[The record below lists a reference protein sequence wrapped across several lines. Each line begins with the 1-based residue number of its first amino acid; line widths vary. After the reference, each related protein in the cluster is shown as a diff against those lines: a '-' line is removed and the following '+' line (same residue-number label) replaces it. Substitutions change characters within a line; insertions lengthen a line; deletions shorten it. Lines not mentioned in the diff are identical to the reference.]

1 MSFRILVVD
10 DQEKTREDLKEL
22 FHEDG
27 NYVDTAC
34 DGVETMQKIKSSHFD
49 LVSLDMVMPGKN
61 GLEVAKDIREINK
74 DICIMLITDEELLKR
89 EGYDKDNIIG
99 ELIKIGK
106 TFTPIYKDFFTS
118 YGKKAFSPN
127 MRTEILKKAHELIMS
142 NVVINE
148 KLIVNHGPDVSINES
163 EKKVLCRLFY
173 ECEKITISPL
183 TSGYS
188 GAKVFRVSPEIKG
201 HGQDEVI
208 VKIDWAENIYKESR
222 NVKMFVENWL
232 GFYKVSH
239 IKNVCYS
246 GEMGGII
253 YTLIEGSLENLV
265 SFMRYVQINPLKKI
279 EKVLEELFLRTFK
292 NWYNNKESRAFLIHV
307 VLQEKIM
314 NMDMLKGLVKKYF
327 PDFKDNARVTI
338 NGISDK
344 VINPIYAFKGLNIN
358 DHIHSY
364 YSYIHGDLN
373 ASNIL
378 IDTHNNCYVIDFF
391 FTDIGFILQD
401 FVLME
406 LDLKLFLLDN
416 FPLEEICQ
424 YEKQL
429 IKQDSY
435 SKKII
440 FTENNKK
447 IKKIYQ
453 TILIIRRIA
462 GEITIPNNNIK
473 HYYITLFYYNLLVL
487 RWRPV
492 NVIQAKRDFAVYSAM
507 LIYEKFFK

>member
-22 FHEDG
+22 FQEAG
-27 NYVDTAC
+27 NYVETAC
-34 DGVETMQKIKSSHFD
+34 DGNETMEKIKSKHFD

-74 DICIMLITDEELLKR
+74 DICIILITDEELLKR
-89 EGYDKDNIIG
+89 EGYDKNNIIE

-106 TFTPIYKDFFTS
+106 TFTPIYKDFFAS

-127 MRTEILKKAHELIMS
+127 MRNEILKKANEILMA

-148 KLIVNHGPDVSINES
+148 HLLILRGPNVIVNSGDE
-163 EKKVLCRLFY
+163 KVLRRLFHD
-173 ECEKITISPL
+173 CDRITISPL

-188 GAKVFRVSPEIKG
+188 SAKVFRVSPEIRG
-201 HGQDEVI
+201 RGQDEVI
-208 VKIDWAENIYKESR
+208 VKIDWAENIYKESK

-239 IKNVCYS
+239 IKNISYA
-246 GEMGGII
+246 GEVGGIL
-253 YTLIEGSLENLV
+253 YTLVEGSLENLIN
-265 SFMRYVQINPLKKI
+265 FIKYVQLNSIKKI
-279 EKVLEELFLRTFK
+279 EKILEELFLKTFK
-292 NWYNNKESRAFLIHV
+292 NWYNNKETRVFLIHMI
-307 VLQEKIM
+307 LQEKIM
-314 NMDMLKGLVKKYF
+314 NLDLLKDLVKKYY
-327 PDFKDNARVTI
+327 PDWKDEQKVSI
-338 NGISDK
+338 NGISEK
-344 VINPIYAFKGLNIN
+344 ITHPVYAFSKLNTS

-373 ASNIL
+373 ANNIL
-378 IDTHNNCYVIDFF
+378 IDNRNSCYVIDFF

-401 FVLME
+401 FVLLE
-406 LDLKLFLLDN
+406 LDLKLYLLDN
-416 FPLEEICQ
+416 FPLEEICT

-429 IKQDSY
+429 VKQDNY
-435 SKKII
+435 NKKVT
-440 FTENNKK
+440 FPNDNKK
-447 IKKIYQ
+447 IQKIYQ
-453 TILIIRRIA
+453 TILIIRKIA

-473 HYYITLFYYNLLVL
+473 HYYITIFYYNILVL

-507 LIYEKFFK
+507 LIYDKFLK